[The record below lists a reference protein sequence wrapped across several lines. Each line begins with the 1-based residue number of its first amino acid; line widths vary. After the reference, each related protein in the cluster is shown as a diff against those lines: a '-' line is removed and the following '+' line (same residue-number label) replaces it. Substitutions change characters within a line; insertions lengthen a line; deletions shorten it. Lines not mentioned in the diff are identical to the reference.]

1 MAAAAALAIIFVIV
15 DGAIVGL
22 TTFGWALLAV
32 TMSAIDFGI
41 SQGITGAIGAQTGFS
56 PLVNSLSLQLN
67 ANQALQLTQGLQPL
81 LSQPTL
87 ELPSHSLP
95 SRQLPDRSIPDR
107 QTPLELTNPQPAPAP
122 NPSPGPGPQPNPNP
136 QPQPQPNPG
145 PGQQGCECM
154 TPDELQTAIQ
164 NAFTTFCQQCL
175 NPEIGTPLASLATL
189 VPLITQYIQN
199 AAASSPATAIAQLG
213 TLLAPG
219 LAAIVQAITTQ
230 TTTQHADNDSDD
242 APAAL
247 LDYMVQQG
255 LIDSTMGQMLGD
267 PIRLR
272 MDPTRLHPTI
282 RKFLGGDGSGLWSA
296 IQSLA
301 QQWLTWLKAN
311 YPTVFANVSGS
322 LPQVLNTL
330 QVDVLTVINEFAK
343 IETVIPETIF
353 NAVVAATT
361 GGTPIT
367 AANVEQTTF
376 TMLGTAFII
385 GQGVH
390 LLAALG
396 GFLGYP
402 MSSIWGN
409 NAAMIIELLDYDSI
423 RTALTRQFFPA
434 AIGERARQKY
444 QSQYRAH
451 VPAIGQAMLG
461 FSRGK
466 LTDPQLD
473 ALLALQGMDSQ
484 YTPLLEEISYR
495 PISAF
500 ILAGAYQN
508 QDIPA
513 STLSSAL
520 ANMSLSPA
528 DQATMSTVITNR
540 AIAAMRQAY
549 VNAVVAGFGKGITAQ
564 SDLTAAQQE
573 AQFGQEATVLSNKI
587 ALLAQSEALAAMV
600 EREAI
605 AELEAGYITAGQ
617 AQALMEAAGL
627 QAWKVN
633 ADVTLAQ
640 TKAVLKAVAKFES
653 EERTFARRTMQF
665 TWKSILA
672 QYNDNSIDAAT
683 LTTGLTT
690 ALAGY
695 LEQLST
701 MGEPAA
707 DISIETQL
715 GAAMITAMVTQAT
728 ATRQGRPRL
737 VYGVL
742 LDPVK
747 AQLLVDQVGGLKEM
761 VEMLDMTPQVAQQQL
776 QSLGIDATTAAAL
789 TQAWF
794 AYGSAK
800 GALKPTNILTSNA

>member
-1 MAAAAALAIIFVIV
+1 
-15 DGAIVGL
+15 
-22 TTFGWALLAV
+22 
-32 TMSAIDFGI
+32 
-41 SQGITGAIGAQTGFS
+41 
-56 PLVNSLSLQLN
+56 
-67 ANQALQLTQGLQPL
+67 
-81 LSQPTL
+81 
-87 ELPSHSLP
+87 
-95 SRQLPDRSIPDR
+95 
-107 QTPLELTNPQPAPAP
+107 
-122 NPSPGPGPQPNPNP
+122 
-136 QPQPQPNPG
+136 
-145 PGQQGCECM
+145 M

-219 LAAIVQAITTQ
+219 LAAISTAITTQ
-230 TTTQHADNDSDD
+230 TTTQNTDQAQDLASKE
-242 APAAL
+242 L
-247 LDYMVQQG
+247 LDYLVQQG
-255 LIDSTMGQMLGD
+255 IIDSTTGQLVGDPPRLRYSIGAHLPWMIKWALGD
-267 PIRLR
+267 
-272 MDPTRLHPTI
+272 
-282 RKFLGGDGSGLWSA
+282 SSALWSM
-296 IQSLA
+296 ILSLA
-301 QQWLTWLKAN
+301 QQWIAWLKAN
-311 YPTVFANVSGS
+311 GPSILAAISPSLADTVNLLINNTSAVTAALGS
-322 LPQVLNTL
+322 L
-330 QVDVLTVINEFAK
+330 
-343 IETVIPETIF
+343 ETSLPETIF
-353 NAVVAATT
+353 NQVIKTAT
-361 GGTPIT
+361 GGGPIT
-367 AANVEQTTF
+367 ADNVEATTF
-376 TMLGTAFII
+376 TMLGTAFMV

-390 LLAALG
+390 LLAAIG
-396 GFLGYP
+396 GYLGYP

-409 NAAMIIELLDYDSI
+409 NAAMVIELLGYDEI
-423 RTALTRQFFPA
+423 RNALVRNFFPA

-484 YTPLLEEISYR
+484 YTPLLEAISYR

-540 AIAAMRQAY
+540 AIAAMREAY

-640 TKAVLKAVAKFES
+640 TKAVLKAVAKFET